1 MMRWVIKYA
10 VKSMKQNW
18 LRNMLIALGAAL
30 GVMLAT
36 MLLLGNQSVEQSVKE
51 QVVSRYG
58 DYNLQFG
65 YIKNDMYLNNESL
78 KGIDGLENAE
88 KISKVL
94 IPYPFPNYKE
104 LSGKPSYW
112 GVEQDSPEM
121 HSYKILEGRYPKEGA
136 EVALTK
142 GYTDRENIRVGDS
155 IKLPFPQHG
164 EKTVKVV
171 GILNPPLMAAMG
183 HGAYFPIHWLQ
194 KELNLPNQ
202 FNLVQ
207 VKTPDV
213 NVKRAIALDVNKKI
227 ENIKVDQRT
236 YVDKAFERLNV
247 MKPLIF
253 SLGGIALF
261 VVALLIMGSFFL
273 SVRSRFKQWALL
285 RALGSNPNQIIL
297 VVLLEALCIGAIGSL
312 AGVILGA
319 GTQTIAASFINKWV
333 NIEGAGK
340 ASFSISGEILLITFL
355 LGIVMSVIGAIIPAF
370 MVRKIPPVQA
380 LRPGLPSNEKKE
392 KRWIAF
398 SLSILIIGTVI
409 GLTGN
414 ILEQYIGFN
423 PSAIGALL
431 FAVGLL
437 FSIPLFIRVIAP
449 VIVKPFQMILRIET
463 TISSRNVI
471 RYRNK
476 AAVSVAILAFGFML
490 ALVGTMYVNSMY
502 EGMKKGLQKHLPADL
517 VIRIPVESQGI
528 ETLPF
533 SWMEKVRKIDGVE
546 ASFGN
551 ATDFTAKLVNY
562 DFKKANQEWYE
573 FAKKNNF
580 NYDSI
585 EVVGN
590 DIVSYEKV
598 TKAKVIAGE
607 KLNKPLQEGE
617 GVVTKETAKNLG
629 LQLQDTIEVQGKGKE
644 KQTIK
649 VVSIIEQG
657 LRLRSSDVF
666 VNEQWARDKFH
677 VQGYE
682 AIQVMTN
689 SNQSFEAIKK
699 QVKEITKN
707 KENVEV
713 INSYD
718 LLKEQ
723 EQLLSQMMM
732 LIRLLVV
739 IIFIISG
746 IGLMNA
752 IVASLHERRAEIS
765 MIRAVGAIPK
775 QMSRIVLLEGTLLG
789 AIAGCIGIFGGILF
803 SYIVLSSL
811 ELTVIIIP
819 YNQVFI
825 LALASVVLGAGAALI
840 ASLQLRKFKLSD
852 TLKEL
857 SA

>member
-1 MMRWVIKYA
+1 MRWVIKYA

-36 MLLLGNQSVEQSVKE
+36 MLLLGNQSVEKSVKE

-78 KGIDGLENAE
+78 KGIDGLENVE

-94 IPYPFPNYKE
+94 IPYPFPHYKE

-142 GYTDRENIRVGDS
+142 GYTDRENIRVGDT

-164 EKTVKVV
+164 EKNVKVV

-183 HGAYFPIHWLQ
+183 HSAYFPIHWLQ

-207 VKTPDV
+207 VKTADV

-340 ASFSISGEILLITFL
+340 ASFSISGEILFITFL
-355 LGIVMSVIGAIIPAF
+355 LGIVMSIIGAIIPAF

-392 KRWIAF
+392 KRWSAF

-409 GLTGN
+409 GLAGSV
-414 ILEQYIGFN
+414 LEQYIGFN

-437 FSIPLFIRVIAP
+437 LAIPLFIRMIAP
-449 VIVKPFQMILRIET
+449 VIAKPFQMILRIET

-546 ASFGN
+546 SSVGN

-573 FAKKNNF
+573 FAKKNNL
-580 NYDSI
+580 NYDSM

-590 DIVSYEKV
+590 DIVAYQKV
-598 TKAKVIAGE
+598 TKAKVIAGQT
-607 KLNKPLQEGE
+607 LNKPLQDGE
-617 GVVTKETAKNLG
+617 GVITKEVAKNLG
-629 LQLQDTIEVQGKGKE
+629 LQLHDTVDVQGKGKE

-657 LRLRSSDVF
+657 LRLRSLDIF

-682 AIQVMTN
+682 AIQIMTN

-699 QVKEITKN
+699 QVKQVTNN

-739 IIFIISG
+739 IVFIISG
-746 IGLMNA
+746 VGLMNA

-775 QMSRIVLLEGTLLG
+775 QMRRIVLLEGTLLG

-819 YNQVFI
+819 YNQVAI
-825 LALASVVLGAGAALI
+825 LALASVMLGAGAAMI
-840 ASLQLRKFKLSD
+840 ASLQLRRFKLSD

>member
-1 MMRWVIKYA
+1 MQ
-10 VKSMKQNW
+10 QNW

-58 DYNLQFG
+58 DYHLQFG
-65 YIKNDMYLNNESL
+65 YIKNDIYLNNESL
-78 KGIDGLENAE
+78 KGIDSLENAE
-88 KISKVL
+88 KISKAL
-94 IPYPFPNYKE
+94 IPYPFPHYKE

-142 GYTDRENIRVGDS
+142 GYTDRENIRVGDT

-164 EKTVKVV
+164 EKAVKVV
-171 GILNPPLMAAMG
+171 GILNPPLMASMG
-183 HGAYFPIHWLQ
+183 HSAYFPIHWLQ

-207 VKTPDV
+207 VKVQDV
-213 NVKRAIALDVNKKI
+213 NVKKAIAFDVHKKI

-312 AGVILGA
+312 AGVMLGA

-340 ASFSISGEILLITFL
+340 ESFSISGEILLITFL

-392 KRWIAF
+392 KRWSAF
-398 SLSILIIGTVI
+398 SCSILIIGTVI
-409 GLTGN
+409 GLAGN
-414 ILEQYIGFN
+414 VLEEYIGFN

-437 FSIPLFIRVIAP
+437 FAIPLFIRMIAP
-449 VIVKPFQMILRIET
+449 VIAKPLQMVFRIET

-502 EGMKKGLQKHLPADL
+502 EGTKKGLQKHLPADL
-517 VIRIPVESQGI
+517 VIRVPMESQGI

-533 SWMEKVRKIDGVE
+533 SWMEKVRKVDGVE
-546 ASFGN
+546 ASVGN

-573 FAKKNNF
+573 YVKKNNL
-580 NYDSI
+580 NYDSM
-585 EVVGN
+585 EVIGN
-590 DIVSYEKV
+590 DIVAYQKV
-598 TKAKVIAGE
+598 TKAKVISGQN
-607 KLNKPLQEGE
+607 LNKPLQDGE
-617 GVVTKETAKNLG
+617 GVVTKETAKKLG
-629 LQLQDTIEVQGKGKE
+629 LQLHDTFEVQGKGKE

-657 LRLRSSDVF
+657 LRLRGSDVF

-682 AIQVMTN
+682 AIQIMTN

-699 QVKEITKN
+699 QVKQITNN

-713 INSYD
+713 INSHD

-739 IIFIISG
+739 IVFIISG

-752 IVASLHERRAEIS
+752 IVSSLHERRAEIS

-775 QMSRIVLLEGTLLG
+775 QMRRIVLLEGTLLG

-825 LALASVVLGAGAALI
+825 LALASLVLGGGAAMI

>member
-88 KISKVL
+88 KISKIL

-142 GYTDRENIRVGDS
+142 GYTDRENIRVGDT

-183 HGAYFPIHWLQ
+183 HGAYFPIQWLQ

-207 VKTPDV
+207 VKTADV

-355 LGIVMSVIGAIIPAF
+355 LGIVMSLIGAVIPAF

-392 KRWIAF
+392 KRWSAF

-437 FSIPLFIRVIAP
+437 FAIPLFIRMIAP
-449 VIVKPFQMILRIET
+449 VIAKPFQMILQIET

-533 SWMEKVRKIDGVE
+533 SWMEKVRKVDGVE
-546 ASFGN
+546 ASVGN

-562 DFKKANQEWYE
+562 DFKEANQEWYE
-573 FAKKNNF
+573 FMKKNNL
-580 NYDSI
+580 NYDSM

-590 DIVSYEKV
+590 DIVAYEKV
-598 TKAKVIAGE
+598 TKAKVIAGQT
-607 KLNKPLQEGE
+607 LNKPLQDGE
-617 GVVTKETAKNLG
+617 GVITKEVAKNLG
-629 LQLQDTIEVQGKGKE
+629 LQLNDTFEVQGKGKE
-644 KQTIK
+644 KQAIK

-657 LRLRSSDVF
+657 LRLRGLDVF

-699 QVKEITKN
+699 RVKEITNN
-707 KENVEV
+707 KENIEV

-723 EQLLSQMMM
+723 GQLLSQMMM

-739 IIFIISG
+739 IVFIISG

-775 QMSRIVLLEGTLLG
+775 QMRRIVLLEGTLLG
-789 AIAGCIGIFGGILF
+789 AIAGCIGIFGGGLF

-819 YNQVFI
+819 YNQVAV
-825 LALASVVLGAGAALI
+825 LALASVILGAGAALI

>member
-1 MMRWVIKYA
+1 MRWVIKYA
-10 VKSMKQNW
+10 IKSMKQNW

-36 MLLLGNQSVEQSVKE
+36 MLLLGNQSVEKSVKE

-142 GYTDRENIRVGDS
+142 GYTDRENIRVGDT
-155 IKLPFPQHG
+155 IKLPFPQYG
-164 EKTVKVV
+164 EKNVKVV

-183 HGAYFPIHWLQ
+183 HSAYFPIHWLQ
-194 KELNLPNQ
+194 TELNLPNQ

-207 VKTPDV
+207 VKNADV

-227 ENIKVDQRT
+227 ENIKVDERT

-355 LGIVMSVIGAIIPAF
+355 LGIIMSIIGAIIPAF

-392 KRWIAF
+392 KRWSAF
-398 SLSILIIGTVI
+398 SLSVLIIGTVI
-409 GLTGN
+409 GLTGSV
-414 ILEQYIGFN
+414 LEQYIGFN

-437 FSIPLFIRVIAP
+437 LAIPLFIRMIAP
-449 VIVKPFQMILRIET
+449 VIAKPFQMILRIET

-546 ASFGN
+546 SSVGN

-573 FAKKNNF
+573 FMKKNNL
-580 NYDSI
+580 NYDSM

-590 DIVSYEKV
+590 DIVAYQKV
-598 TKAKVIAGE
+598 TKAKVIAGQT
-607 KLNKPLQEGE
+607 LNKPLQDGE
-617 GVVTKETAKNLG
+617 GVITKEVAKNLG
-629 LQLQDTIEVQGKGKE
+629 LQLHDTIEVQGKGKE

-657 LRLRSSDVF
+657 LRLRGLDIF
-666 VNEQWARDKFH
+666 VNEQWAHDKFH

-682 AIQVMTN
+682 AIQIMTN

-699 QVKEITKN
+699 QVKKITNN

-739 IIFIISG
+739 IVFIISG

-775 QMSRIVLLEGTLLG
+775 QMRRIVLLEGTLLG
-789 AIAGCIGIFGGILF
+789 VIAGCIGIFGGILF

-825 LALASVVLGAGAALI
+825 LALASAILGSGAAMI

>member
-1 MMRWVIKYA
+1 MRWVIKYA
-10 VKSMKQNW
+10 IKSMKQNW

-36 MLLLGNQSVEQSVKE
+36 MLLLGNQSVEKSVKE

-121 HSYKILEGRYPKEGA
+121 HSYKVLEGRYPKEGA

-142 GYTDRENIRVGDS
+142 GYTDRENIRVGDT

-164 EKTVKVV
+164 EKNVKVV

-183 HGAYFPIHWLQ
+183 HSAYFPIHWLQ

-236 YVDKAFERLNV
+236 YVDKAFERINV

-355 LGIVMSVIGAIIPAF
+355 LGIVMSIIGAIIPAF

-392 KRWIAF
+392 KRWSAF

-409 GLTGN
+409 GLAGN
-414 ILEQYIGFN
+414 VLEQYIGFN

-437 FSIPLFIRVIAP
+437 FAIPFFIRMIAP
-449 VIVKPFQMILRIET
+449 VIAKPFQMILRIET

-546 ASFGN
+546 SSVGN

-562 DFKKANQEWYE
+562 DFKQANQEWYE
-573 FAKKNNF
+573 FAKKNNL
-580 NYDSI
+580 NYDSM

-590 DIVSYEKV
+590 DIVAYQKV
-598 TKAKVIAGE
+598 TKAKVIAGQT
-607 KLNKPLQEGE
+607 LSKPLQDGE
-617 GVVTKETAKNLG
+617 GVITKEVAENLG
-629 LQLQDTIEVQGKGKE
+629 LQLHDTIEVQGKGKE

-657 LRLRSSDVF
+657 LRLRSLDIF

-682 AIQVMTN
+682 AIQIMTN
-689 SNQSFEAIKK
+689 SNQSFESIKK
-699 QVKEITKN
+699 QVKEITNN

-739 IIFIISG
+739 IVFIISG

-775 QMSRIVLLEGTLLG
+775 QMRRIVLLEGTLLG

-825 LALASVVLGAGAALI
+825 LALASVILGAGAALI

>member
-1 MMRWVIKYA
+1 MRWVIKYA

-36 MLLLGNQSVEQSVKE
+36 MLLLGNQSVEKSVKE

-78 KGIDGLENAE
+78 KGIVGLENAE

-142 GYTDRENIRVGDS
+142 GYTERENIRIGDT
-155 IKLPFPQHG
+155 IQLPFPQHG
-164 EKTVKVV
+164 EKNVKVV

-183 HGAYFPIHWLQ
+183 HSAYFPIDWLQ

-207 VKTPDV
+207 VKTADV
-213 NVKRAIALDVNKKI
+213 NVKRTIALEVNKKI

-333 NIEGAGK
+333 NIEEAGK
-340 ASFSISGEILLITFL
+340 ASFSISSEILLITFL
-355 LGIVMSVIGAIIPAF
+355 LGIVMSILGAIIPAF

-380 LRPGLPSNEKKE
+380 LRPGLPSNERKE
-392 KRWIAF
+392 KRWSAF

-409 GLTGN
+409 GLAGSV
-414 ILEQYIGFN
+414 LEEYIGFN

-437 FSIPLFIRVIAP
+437 FAIPLFIRVIAP
-449 VIVKPFQMILRIET
+449 VIAKPIQMILRIET

-517 VIRIPVESQGI
+517 VVRIPVESQGI

-533 SWMEKVRKIDGVE
+533 SWMEKVKKIDGVE
-546 ASFGN
+546 ASVGN

-573 FAKKNNF
+573 FRKKNNL
-580 NYDSI
+580 NSDSM

-590 DIVSYEKV
+590 DIVAYQKV
-598 TKAKVIAGE
+598 TKAKVISGQS
-607 KLNKPLQEGE
+607 LSKPLQDGE
-617 GVVTKETAKNLG
+617 GVITKEVAKNLG
-629 LQLQDTIEVQGKGKE
+629 LQLQDTFEVQGKGKE

-657 LRLRSSDVF
+657 LRLRGLDVF

-682 AIQVMTN
+682 AIQIMTN

-707 KENVEV
+707 KENIEV
-713 INSYD
+713 INSHD

-739 IIFIISG
+739 IVFIISG

-775 QMSRIVLLEGTLLG
+775 QMRRIVLLEGTLLG

-811 ELTVIIIP
+811 ELTVIIIL
-819 YNQVFI
+819 YNQVVI
-825 LALASVVLGAGAALI
+825 LALASVMLGAGAALI

>member
-1 MMRWVIKYA
+1 MRWVIKYA

-155 IKLPFPQHG
+155 VKFPFPQHG

-183 HGAYFPIHWLQ
+183 HSAYFPIHWLQ

-207 VKTPDV
+207 VKTADV

-297 VVLLEALCIGAIGSL
+297 VVLLEAVCIGAIGSL

-333 NIEGAGK
+333 NIEGIGK

-355 LGIVMSVIGAIIPAF
+355 LGIAMSIIGAIIPAF

-392 KRWIAF
+392 KRWSAF

-437 FSIPLFIRVIAP
+437 FAIPLFIRVIAP
-449 VIVKPFQMILRIET
+449 VIAKPFQMILRIET

-546 ASFGN
+546 ASVGN

-598 TKAKVIAGE
+598 TKAKVIAGQ

-682 AIQVMTN
+682 AIQIMTN

-775 QMSRIVLLEGTLLG
+775 QMRRIVLLEGTLLG
-789 AIAGCIGIFGGILF
+789 SIAGCIGIFGGILF

-819 YNQVFI
+819 YNQVAI
-825 LALASVVLGAGAALI
+825 LALASVMLGAGAALI

>member
-1 MMRWVIKYA
+1 MRWVIKYA

-36 MLLLGNQSVEQSVKE
+36 MLLLGNQSVEKSVKE

-142 GYTDRENIRVGDS
+142 GYTDRENIRVGDT

-164 EKTVKVV
+164 EKNVKVV

-183 HGAYFPIHWLQ
+183 HSAYFPIRWLQ

-207 VKTPDV
+207 VKVHDV

-261 VVALLIMGSFFL
+261 VVSLLIMGSFFL

-312 AGVILGA
+312 AGVLLGA

-340 ASFSISGEILLITFL
+340 ASFSISGEILFITFL
-355 LGIVMSVIGAIIPAF
+355 LGIVMSIIGAIIPAF

-392 KRWIAF
+392 KRWSAF
-398 SLSILIIGTVI
+398 SLSILIVGTVI
-409 GLTGN
+409 GLAGN
-414 ILEQYIGFN
+414 VLEQYIGFN

-437 FSIPLFIRVIAP
+437 FAIPLFIRMIAP
-449 VIVKPFQMILRIET
+449 VIAKPFQMILRIET

-517 VIRIPVESQGI
+517 VIRVPVESQGI

-546 ASFGN
+546 SSVGN

-562 DFKKANQEWYE
+562 DSKKANQEWYE
-573 FAKKNNF
+573 FVKKNNF
-580 NYDSI
+580 NYDSM

-590 DIVSYEKV
+590 DIVAYQKV
-598 TKAKVIAGE
+598 TKAKVISGQS
-607 KLNKPLQEGE
+607 LNKPLQDGE
-617 GVVTKETAKNLG
+617 GVVTKETANNLG
-629 LQLQDTIEVQGKGKE
+629 IQLHDTIEVQGKGKD

-657 LRLRSSDVF
+657 LRLRGSDII

-699 QVKEITKN
+699 QVKQITNN

-713 INSYD
+713 INSHD

-775 QMSRIVLLEGTLLG
+775 QMRRIVLLEGTLLG

-825 LALASVVLGAGAALI
+825 LALASVILGAGAAMI

>member
-1 MMRWVIKYA
+1 MRWVIKYA

-36 MLLLGNQSVEQSVKE
+36 MLLLGNQSVEKSVKE

-142 GYTDRENIRVGDS
+142 GYTERENIRIGDT
-155 IKLPFPQHG
+155 IQLPFPQHG
-164 EKTVKVV
+164 EKNVKVV

-183 HGAYFPIHWLQ
+183 HSAYFPIDWLQ

-207 VKTPDV
+207 VKTADV
-213 NVKRAIALDVNKKI
+213 NVKRTIALEVNKKI

-333 NIEGAGK
+333 NIEEAGK
-340 ASFSISGEILLITFL
+340 ASFSISSEILLITFL
-355 LGIVMSVIGAIIPAF
+355 LGIVMSILGAIIPAF

-380 LRPGLPSNEKKE
+380 LRPGLPSNERKE
-392 KRWIAF
+392 KRWSAF

-409 GLTGN
+409 GLAGSV
-414 ILEQYIGFN
+414 LEEYIGFN

-437 FSIPLFIRVIAP
+437 FAIPLFIRVIAP
-449 VIVKPFQMILRIET
+449 VIAKPIQMILRIET

-502 EGMKKGLQKHLPADL
+502 EGMKKGFQKHLPADL
-517 VIRIPVESQGI
+517 VVRIPVESQGI

-533 SWMEKVRKIDGVE
+533 SWMEKVKKIDGVE
-546 ASFGN
+546 ASVGN

-573 FAKKNNF
+573 FRKKNNL
-580 NYDSI
+580 NSDSM

-590 DIVSYEKV
+590 DIVAYQKV
-598 TKAKVIAGE
+598 TKAKVISGQS
-607 KLNKPLQEGE
+607 LSKPLQDGE
-617 GVVTKETAKNLG
+617 GVITKEVAKNLG
-629 LQLQDTIEVQGKGKE
+629 LQLQDTFEVQGKGKE

-657 LRLRSSDVF
+657 LRLRGLDVF

-682 AIQVMTN
+682 AIQIMTN

-707 KENVEV
+707 KENIEV
-713 INSYD
+713 INSHD

-739 IIFIISG
+739 IVFIISG

-775 QMSRIVLLEGTLLG
+775 QMRRIVLLEGTLLG

-819 YNQVFI
+819 YNQVVI
-825 LALASVVLGAGAALI
+825 LALASVMLGAGAALI

>member
-1 MMRWVIKYA
+1 MRWVIKYA

-94 IPYPFPNYKE
+94 IPYPFPHYKE

-112 GVEQDSPEM
+112 GVEQDSPEI
-121 HSYKILEGRYPKEGA
+121 HSYKIFEGRYPKEGA

-142 GYTDRENIRVGDS
+142 GYTDRENIRVGDT

-171 GILNPPLMAAMG
+171 CILNPPLMAAMG

-194 KELNLPNQ
+194 KELNLLNQ

-207 VKTPDV
+207 VKTADV

-340 ASFSISGEILLITFL
+340 ESFSISGEILLITFL
-355 LGIVMSVIGAIIPAF
+355 LGIVMSIIGAIIPAF

-392 KRWIAF
+392 KRWSAF
-398 SLSILIIGTVI
+398 SGSILIIGTVI

-414 ILEQYIGFN
+414 VLERYIGFN

-437 FSIPLFIRVIAP
+437 FAIPLFIRMIAP
-449 VIVKPFQMILRIET
+449 VIAKPLQMILRIET

-517 VIRIPVESQGI
+517 VVRIPVESQGI

-546 ASFGN
+546 ASVGN

-573 FAKKNNF
+573 HARKNDF
-580 NYDSI
+580 EPDLM

-590 DIVSYEKV
+590 DIVAYQKV
-598 TKAKVIAGE
+598 TRAKVIEG
-607 KLNKPLQEGE
+607 KDLNKPLQDGE
-617 GVVTKETAKNLG
+617 GVITKETAKKLG
-629 LQLQDTIEVQGKGKE
+629 LQLHDTFEVQGKGKE

-657 LRLRSSDVF
+657 LRLRGSDVF

-682 AIQVMTN
+682 AIQIMTN

-739 IIFIISG
+739 IVFIISG

-752 IVASLHERRAEIS
+752 IVSSLHERRAEIS

-775 QMSRIVLLEGTLLG
+775 QMRRIVLLEGTLLG

-811 ELTVIIIP
+811 ELTVIIIT
-819 YNQVFI
+819 YNQVCI
-825 LALASVVLGAGAALI
+825 LAFASVVLGAGAAMI

>member
-1 MMRWVIKYA
+1 MRWVIKYA

-88 KISKVL
+88 KISKIL

-142 GYTDRENIRVGDS
+142 GYTDRENIRVGDT

-183 HGAYFPIHWLQ
+183 HGAYFPIQWLQ

-207 VKTPDV
+207 VKTADV

-273 SVRSRFKQWALL
+273 SVRSRFKQCALL

-355 LGIVMSVIGAIIPAF
+355 LGIVMSLIGAVIPAF

-392 KRWIAF
+392 KRWSAF

-437 FSIPLFIRVIAP
+437 FAIPLFIRMIAP
-449 VIVKPFQMILRIET
+449 VIAKPFQMILQIET

-533 SWMEKVRKIDGVE
+533 SWMEKVRKVDGVE
-546 ASFGN
+546 ASVGN

-562 DFKKANQEWYE
+562 DFKEANQEWYE
-573 FAKKNNF
+573 FMKKNNL
-580 NYDSI
+580 NYDSM

-590 DIVSYEKV
+590 DIVAYEKV
-598 TKAKVIAGE
+598 TKAKVIAGQT
-607 KLNKPLQEGE
+607 LNKPLQDGE
-617 GVVTKETAKNLG
+617 GVITKEVAKNLG
-629 LQLQDTIEVQGKGKE
+629 LQLNDTFEVQGKGKE
-644 KQTIK
+644 KQAIK

-657 LRLRSSDVF
+657 LRLRGLDVF

-699 QVKEITKN
+699 RVKEITNN
-707 KENVEV
+707 KENIEV

-723 EQLLSQMMM
+723 GQLLSQMMM

-739 IIFIISG
+739 IVFIISG

-775 QMSRIVLLEGTLLG
+775 QMRRIVLLEGTLLG
-789 AIAGCIGIFGGILF
+789 AIAGCIGIFGGVLF

-819 YNQVFI
+819 YNQVAV
-825 LALASVVLGAGAALI
+825 LALASVILGAGAALI

>member
-1 MMRWVIKYA
+1 MRWVIKYA
-10 VKSMKQNW
+10 IKSMKQNW

-36 MLLLGNQSVEQSVKE
+36 MLLLGNQSVEKSVKE

-142 GYTDRENIRVGDS
+142 GYTDRENIRVGDT
-155 IKLPFPQHG
+155 IKLPFPQYG
-164 EKTVKVV
+164 EKNVKVV

-183 HGAYFPIHWLQ
+183 HSAYFPIHWLQ
-194 KELNLPNQ
+194 TELNLPNQ

-207 VKTPDV
+207 VKTADV

-355 LGIVMSVIGAIIPAF
+355 LGIVMSIIGAIIPAF

-392 KRWIAF
+392 KRWSAF
-398 SLSILIIGTVI
+398 SLSVLIIGTVI
-409 GLTGN
+409 GLTGSV
-414 ILEQYIGFN
+414 LEQYIGFN

-437 FSIPLFIRVIAP
+437 LGIPLFIRMIAP
-449 VIVKPFQMILRIET
+449 VIAKPFQMILRIET

-546 ASFGN
+546 SSVGN

-573 FAKKNNF
+573 FAKKNNL
-580 NYDSI
+580 NYDSM

-590 DIVSYEKV
+590 DIVAYQKV
-598 TKAKVIAGE
+598 TKAKVISGQN
-607 KLNKPLQEGE
+607 LNKPLQDSE
-617 GVVTKETAKNLG
+617 GVITKEVAKNLG
-629 LQLQDTIEVQGKGKE
+629 LQLHDTIEVQGKGKE

-657 LRLRSSDVF
+657 LRLRGLDIF

-682 AIQVMTN
+682 AIQIMTN

-699 QVKEITKN
+699 QVKEITNN

-739 IIFIISG
+739 IVFIISG

-775 QMSRIVLLEGTLLG
+775 QMRRIVLLEGTLLG
-789 AIAGCIGIFGGILF
+789 SIAGCIGIFGGILF

-819 YNQVFI
+819 YNQILI
-825 LALASVVLGAGAALI
+825 LALASVILGAGAALI

>member
-1 MMRWVIKYA
+1 MRWVIKYA

-142 GYTDRENIRVGDS
+142 GYTDRENIRVGDT

-164 EKTVKVV
+164 EKSVKVV

-183 HGAYFPIHWLQ
+183 HGAYFPIQWIQ

-207 VKTPDV
+207 VKTADV

-333 NIEGAGK
+333 NIEEAGK

-355 LGIVMSVIGAIIPAF
+355 LGIVMSIIGAIIPAF

-392 KRWIAF
+392 KRWSAF

-437 FSIPLFIRVIAP
+437 FAIPLFIRMIAP
-449 VIVKPFQMILRIET
+449 VIAKPLQMILRIET

-517 VIRIPVESQGI
+517 VVRIPVESQGI

-533 SWMEKVRKIDGVE
+533 SWMEKVRKVDGVE
-546 ASFGN
+546 SSVGN

-562 DFKKANQEWYE
+562 DFKEANQEWYE
-573 FAKKNNF
+573 FMKKNNL
-580 NYDSI
+580 NYDSM

-590 DIVSYEKV
+590 DIVAYQKV
-598 TKAKVIAGE
+598 TKAKVISG
-607 KLNKPLQEGE
+607 KILNKPLQDGE
-617 GVVTKETAKNLG
+617 GVITKEVAKNLG
-629 LQLQDTIEVQGKGKE
+629 LQLNDTFEVQGKGKE
-644 KQTIK
+644 KQAIK

-657 LRLRSSDVF
+657 LRLRGSDVF

-699 QVKEITKN
+699 QVKEITNN

-739 IIFIISG
+739 IVFIISG

-775 QMSRIVLLEGTLLG
+775 QMRRIVLLEGTLLG

-819 YNQVFI
+819 YNQVVI

>member
-1 MMRWVIKYA
+1 MRWVIKYA
-10 VKSMKQNW
+10 IKSMKQNW

-36 MLLLGNQSVEQSVKE
+36 MLLLGNQSVEKSVKE

-78 KGIDGLENAE
+78 KGIDGLENVE

-142 GYTDRENIRVGDS
+142 GYTDRENIRLGDT

-164 EKTVKVV
+164 EKNVKVV

-183 HGAYFPIHWLQ
+183 HSAYFPIHWLQ
-194 KELNLPNQ
+194 KELNLSNK

-340 ASFSISGEILLITFL
+340 ASFSISGEILIITFL
-355 LGIVMSVIGAIIPAF
+355 LGIVMSIIGAIIPAF

-392 KRWIAF
+392 KRWSAF
-398 SLSILIIGTVI
+398 SLSVLIIGTVI
-409 GLTGN
+409 GLAGN
-414 ILEQYIGFN
+414 VLEQYIGFN

-437 FSIPLFIRVIAP
+437 FAIPFFIRMIAP
-449 VIVKPFQMILRIET
+449 VIAKPFQMILRIET

-546 ASFGN
+546 SSVGN

-573 FAKKNNF
+573 FVKKNNL
-580 NYDSI
+580 NYDSM

-590 DIVSYEKV
+590 DIVAYQKV
-598 TKAKVIAGE
+598 TKAKVISGQT
-607 KLNKPLQEGE
+607 LSKPLQDGE
-617 GVVTKETAKNLG
+617 GVITKEVAKNLG
-629 LQLQDTIEVQGKGKE
+629 LQLHDTIEVQGKGKE

-657 LRLRSSDVF
+657 LRLRGLDIF

-682 AIQVMTN
+682 AIQIMTN

-699 QVKEITKN
+699 QVKEITNN

-739 IIFIISG
+739 IVFIISG

-775 QMSRIVLLEGTLLG
+775 QMRRIVLLEGTLLG

-825 LALASVVLGAGAALI
+825 LALASLMLGAGAALI
-840 ASLQLRKFKLSD
+840 ASLLLRKFKLSD

>member
-36 MLLLGNQSVEQSVKE
+36 MLLLGNQSVEKSVKE

-121 HSYKILEGRYPKEGA
+121 HSYKIVEGRYPKEGA

-142 GYTDRENIRVGDS
+142 GYTDRENIRVGDT

-164 EKTVKVV
+164 EKNVKVV

-183 HGAYFPIHWLQ
+183 HSAYFPIYWLQ
-194 KELNLPNQ
+194 KELNLSNQ

-207 VKTPDV
+207 VKTADV

-355 LGIVMSVIGAIIPAF
+355 LGIVMSIIGAIIPAF

-392 KRWIAF
+392 KRWSAF
-398 SLSILIIGTVI
+398 SLSILLIGTVI
-409 GLTGN
+409 GLTGS

-437 FSIPLFIRVIAP
+437 LAIPLFIRVIAP
-449 VIVKPFQMILRIET
+449 VIAKPFQMILRIET

-517 VIRIPVESQGI
+517 VVRIPVESQGI

-546 ASFGN
+546 SSVGN

-573 FAKKNNF
+573 FMKKNNL
-580 NYDSI
+580 NYDSM

-590 DIVSYEKV
+590 DIVAYQKV
-598 TKAKVIAGE
+598 TKAKVIAGQP
-607 KLNKPLQEGE
+607 LNKPLQDGE
-617 GVVTKETAKNLG
+617 GVITKEVAKNLG
-629 LQLQDTIEVQGKGKE
+629 LQLHDTVDVQGKGKE
-644 KQTIK
+644 KQRIK

-657 LRLRSSDVF
+657 LRLRSLDIF

-682 AIQVMTN
+682 AIQIMTN
-689 SNQSFEAIKK
+689 PNQSFEGIKK

-739 IIFIISG
+739 IVFIISG

-775 QMSRIVLLEGTLLG
+775 QMRRIVLLEGTL
-789 AIAGCIGIFGGILF
+789 
-803 SYIVLSSL
+803 
-811 ELTVIIIP
+811 
-819 YNQVFI
+819 
-825 LALASVVLGAGAALI
+825 LGAGAALI

>member
-1 MMRWVIKYA
+1 MRWVIKYA

-88 KISKVL
+88 KISKAL
-94 IPYPFPNYKE
+94 IPYPFPKYKE

-121 HSYKILEGRYPKEGA
+121 NSYKILKGRYPKEGA

-142 GYTDRENIRVGDS
+142 GYTDRENIRVGDT

-164 EKTVKVV
+164 EKNVKVV

-183 HGAYFPIHWLQ
+183 HSAYFPIHWLQ

-207 VKTPDV
+207 VKTADV

-333 NIEGAGK
+333 NIESAGK

-392 KRWIAF
+392 KRWSAF

-409 GLTGN
+409 GLTGSV
-414 ILEQYIGFN
+414 LEQYIGFN

-437 FSIPLFIRVIAP
+437 LAIPLFIRMITPVIA
-449 VIVKPFQMILRIET
+449 KPFQMILRIET

-471 RYRNK
+471 RYRSK

-546 ASFGN
+546 SSVGN

-573 FAKKNNF
+573 FMKKNNL
-580 NYDSI
+580 NYDSM

-590 DIVSYEKV
+590 DIVAYQKV
-598 TKAKVIAGE
+598 TKAKVIAGQT
-607 KLNKPLQEGE
+607 LNKPLQDGE
-617 GVVTKETAKNLG
+617 GVITKEVAKNLG
-629 LQLQDTIEVQGKGKE
+629 LQLHDTVDVQGKGKE
-644 KQTIK
+644 KQTIN

-657 LRLRSSDVF
+657 LRLRSLDIF

-682 AIQVMTN
+682 AIQIMTN
-689 SNQSFEAIKK
+689 SNQSFEGIKK
-699 QVKEITKN
+699 QVKQVTNN

-739 IIFIISG
+739 IVFIISG

-775 QMSRIVLLEGTLLG
+775 QMRRIVLLEGTLLG

-819 YNQVFI
+819 YNQVAI
-825 LALASVVLGAGAALI
+825 LALASVMLGAGAALI

>member
-36 MLLLGNQSVEQSVKE
+36 MLLLGNQSVEKSVKE

-121 HSYKILEGRYPKEGA
+121 HSYKIVEGRYPKEGA

-142 GYTDRENIRVGDS
+142 GYTDRENIRVGDT

-164 EKTVKVV
+164 EKNVKVV

-183 HGAYFPIHWLQ
+183 HSAYFPIHWLQ
-194 KELNLPNQ
+194 KELNLSNQ

-207 VKTPDV
+207 VKTADV

-340 ASFSISGEILLITFL
+340 ASFSISGEVLLITFL

-392 KRWIAF
+392 KRWSAF

-409 GLTGN
+409 GLTGS

-423 PSAIGALL
+423 LSAIGALL

-437 FSIPLFIRVIAP
+437 LAIPLFIRVIAP
-449 VIVKPFQMILRIET
+449 VIAKPFQMILRIET

-517 VIRIPVESQGI
+517 VVRIPVESQGI

-546 ASFGN
+546 SSVGN

-573 FAKKNNF
+573 FMKKNNL
-580 NYDSI
+580 NYDSM

-590 DIVSYEKV
+590 DIVAYQKV
-598 TKAKVIAGE
+598 TKAKVIAGQP
-607 KLNKPLQEGE
+607 LNKPLQDGE
-617 GVVTKETAKNLG
+617 GVITKEVAKNLG
-629 LQLQDTIEVQGKGKE
+629 LQLHDTVDVQGKGKE
-644 KQTIK
+644 KQRIK

-657 LRLRSSDVF
+657 LRLRSLDIF

-682 AIQVMTN
+682 AIQIMIN
-689 SNQSFEAIKK
+689 SNQSFEGIKK

-739 IIFIISG
+739 IVFIISG

-775 QMSRIVLLEGTLLG
+775 QMRRIVLLEGTLLG
-789 AIAGCIGIFGGILF
+789 AIAGCIGIFGGIMF

-819 YNQVFI
+819 YNQVVI
-825 LALASVVLGAGAALI
+825 LALASVMLGAGAALI

>member
-78 KGIDGLENAE
+78 KGIVGLENAE

-94 IPYPFPNYKE
+94 IPYPLPNYKE

-121 HSYKILEGRYPKEGA
+121 RSYKIAEGRYPKEGA

-142 GYTDRENIRVGDS
+142 GYTDRESIRVGDM
-155 IKLPFPQHG
+155 IKLPFPPHG

-183 HGAYFPIHWLQ
+183 HGSYFPISWLQ
-194 KELNLPNQ
+194 KELNLQNQ

-207 VKTPDV
+207 VK
-213 NVKRAIALDVNKKI
+213 AQDVNKKI

-312 AGVILGA
+312 AGIILGA

-340 ASFSISGEILLITFL
+340 ASLSISGEILLITFL
-355 LGIVMSVIGAIIPAF
+355 LGIIMSIIGAIIPAF

-380 LRPGLPSNEKKE
+380 LRPGLPSDEKKE
-392 KRWIAF
+392 KRWSAF

-409 GLTGN
+409 GLAGN
-414 ILEQYIGFN
+414 VLEQYGGFN

-437 FSIPLFIRVIAP
+437 FTIPLLIRIIAP
-449 VIVKPFQMILRIET
+449 VIAKPLQMIFRIET

-502 EGMKKGLQKHLPADL
+502 EGTKKGLQKHLPADL
-517 VIRIPVESQGI
+517 VVRVPMDSQGI
-528 ETLPF
+528 EVLPF
-533 SWMEKVRKIDGVE
+533 SWMGKIKKVDGVD
-546 ASFGN
+546 ASVGN
-551 ATDFTAKLVNY
+551 ATDFTAKLINY

-573 FAKKNNF
+573 HARKNNF

-590 DIVSYEKV
+590 DIVAYQKV
-598 TKAKVIAGE
+598 TKAKVISGQN
-607 KLNKPLQEGE
+607 LNKPLQDGE

-629 LQLQDTIEVQGKGKE
+629 IQLHDTIEVQGKGKE

-657 LRLRSSDVF
+657 LRLRGSDIF
-666 VNEQWARDKFH
+666 VSEQWARDKFH

-682 AIQVMTN
+682 AIQIMTN
-689 SNQSFEAIKK
+689 SNQSFEVIKK
-699 QVKEITKN
+699 QVKQITNN

-739 IIFIISG
+739 IVFIISG

-775 QMSRIVLLEGTLLG
+775 QMRRIVLLEGTLLG

-819 YNQVFI
+819 YNQVVI
-825 LALASVVLGAGAALI
+825 LALASVMLGAGAAMI
-840 ASLQLRKFKLSD
+840 ASLQLRRFKLSD

>member
-1 MMRWVIKYA
+1 MRWVIKYA

-36 MLLLGNQSVEQSVKE
+36 MLLLGNQSVEKSVKE

-121 HSYKILEGRYPKEGA
+121 HSYKIVEGRYPKEGA

-142 GYTDRENIRVGDS
+142 GYTDRENIRVGDT

-164 EKTVKVV
+164 EKNVKVV

-183 HGAYFPIHWLQ
+183 HSAYFPIHWLQ
-194 KELNLPNQ
+194 KELNLSNQ

-207 VKTPDV
+207 VKTADV

-355 LGIVMSVIGAIIPAF
+355 LGIVMSIIGAIIPAF

-392 KRWIAF
+392 KRWSAF
-398 SLSILIIGTVI
+398 SLSILLIGTVI
-409 GLTGN
+409 GLAGN
-414 ILEQYIGFN
+414 VLEQYIGFN

-437 FSIPLFIRVIAP
+437 LAIPLFIRVIAP
-449 VIVKPFQMILRIET
+449 VIAKPFQMILRIET

-517 VIRIPVESQGI
+517 VVRIPVESQGI

-546 ASFGN
+546 SSVGN

-573 FAKKNNF
+573 FMKKNNL
-580 NYDSI
+580 NYDSM

-590 DIVSYEKV
+590 DIVAYQKV
-598 TKAKVIAGE
+598 TKAKVIAGQP
-607 KLNKPLQEGE
+607 LNKPLQDGE
-617 GVVTKETAKNLG
+617 GVITKEVAKNLG
-629 LQLQDTIEVQGKGKE
+629 LQLHDTVDVQGKGKE
-644 KQTIK
+644 KQRIK

-657 LRLRSSDVF
+657 LRLRSLDIF

-682 AIQVMTN
+682 AIQIMTN
-689 SNQSFEAIKK
+689 SNQSFEGIKK

-723 EQLLSQMMM
+723 EELLSQMMM

-739 IIFIISG
+739 IVFIISG

-775 QMSRIVLLEGTLLG
+775 QMRRIVLLEGTLLG

-825 LALASVVLGAGAALI
+825 LALASLMLGAGAALI
-840 ASLQLRKFKLSD
+840 ASLQLKKFKLSD

>member
-1 MMRWVIKYA
+1 MRWVIKYA
-10 VKSMKQNW
+10 IKSMKQNW

-36 MLLLGNQSVEQSVKE
+36 MLLLGNQSVEKSVKE

-78 KGIDGLENAE
+78 KGIDGLENVE

-142 GYTDRENIRVGDS
+142 GYTDRENIRLGDT

-164 EKTVKVV
+164 EKNVKVV

-183 HGAYFPIHWLQ
+183 HSAYFPIHWLQ
-194 KELNLPNQ
+194 KELNLSNK

-312 AGVILGA
+312 AGGILGA

-340 ASFSISGEILLITFL
+340 ASFSISGEILIITFL
-355 LGIVMSVIGAIIPAF
+355 LGIVMSIIGAIIPAF

-392 KRWIAF
+392 KRWSAF
-398 SLSILIIGTVI
+398 SLSVLIIGTVI
-409 GLTGN
+409 GLAGN
-414 ILEQYIGFN
+414 VLEQYIGFN

-437 FSIPLFIRVIAP
+437 FAIPFFIRMIAP
-449 VIVKPFQMILRIET
+449 VIAKPFQMILRIET

-546 ASFGN
+546 SSVGN

-573 FAKKNNF
+573 FVKKNNL
-580 NYDSI
+580 NYDSM

-590 DIVSYEKV
+590 DIVAYQKV
-598 TKAKVIAGE
+598 TKAKVISGQT
-607 KLNKPLQEGE
+607 LSKPLQDGE
-617 GVVTKETAKNLG
+617 GVITKEVAKNLG
-629 LQLQDTIEVQGKGKE
+629 LQLHDTIEVQGKGKE

-657 LRLRSSDVF
+657 LRLRGLDIF

-682 AIQVMTN
+682 AIQIMTN

-699 QVKEITKN
+699 QVKEITNN

-739 IIFIISG
+739 IVFIISG

-775 QMSRIVLLEGTLLG
+775 QMRRIVLLEGTLLG

-825 LALASVVLGAGAALI
+825 LALASLMLGAGAALI

>member
-1 MMRWVIKYA
+1 MRWVIKYA
-10 VKSMKQNW
+10 IKSMKQNW

-36 MLLLGNQSVEQSVKE
+36 MLLLGNQSVEKSVKE

-121 HSYKILEGRYPKEGA
+121 HSYKIVEGRYPKEGA

-142 GYTDRENIRVGDS
+142 GYTDRENIRVGDT

-164 EKTVKVV
+164 EKNVKVV

-183 HGAYFPIHWLQ
+183 HSAYFPIHWLQ
-194 KELNLPNQ
+194 KELNLSNQ

-207 VKTPDV
+207 VKTADV
-213 NVKRAIALDVNKKI
+213 HVKRAIALDVNKKI

-340 ASFSISGEILLITFL
+340 ASFSISGEVLLITFL
-355 LGIVMSVIGAIIPAF
+355 LGIIMSVIGAIIPAF
-370 MVRKIPPVQA
+370 MVRKFPPVQV

-392 KRWIAF
+392 KRWSAF

-409 GLTGN
+409 GLTGS

-437 FSIPLFIRVIAP
+437 LAIPLFIRVIAP
-449 VIVKPFQMILRIET
+449 VIAKPFQMILRVET

-517 VIRIPVESQGI
+517 VVRIPVESQGI

-533 SWMEKVRKIDGVE
+533 SWMEKVRKIGGVE
-546 ASFGN
+546 ASVGN

-573 FAKKNNF
+573 FMKKNNL
-580 NYDSI
+580 NYDSM

-590 DIVSYEKV
+590 DIVAYQKV
-598 TKAKVIAGE
+598 TKAKVIAGQA
-607 KLNKPLQEGE
+607 LNKPLQDGE
-617 GVVTKETAKNLG
+617 GVITKEVAKNLG
-629 LQLQDTIEVQGKGKE
+629 LQLHDTIEVQGKGKE

-657 LRLRSSDVF
+657 LRLRSLDIF

-682 AIQVMTN
+682 AIQIMTN
-689 SNQSFEAIKK
+689 SNQSFEVIKK

-739 IIFIISG
+739 IVFIISG

-775 QMSRIVLLEGTLLG
+775 QMRRIVLLEGTLLG

-819 YNQVFI
+819 YNQVVI
-825 LALASVVLGAGAALI
+825 LALASVILGAGAAWI

>member
-1 MMRWVIKYA
+1 MRWVIKYA

-94 IPYPFPNYKE
+94 IPYPLPNYKE

-112 GVEQDSPEM
+112 GVEQDSPDM
-121 HSYKILEGRYPKEGA
+121 RSYKLAEGRYPKEGA
-136 EVALTK
+136 EVALTR
-142 GYTDRENIRVGDS
+142 GYTDRENIRVGDM
-155 IKLPFPQHG
+155 IKLPFPPNG

-171 GILNPPLMAAMG
+171 GILNPPLMSAMG
-183 HGAYFPIHWLQ
+183 HSAYFPIHWLQ
-194 KELNLPNQ
+194 KELNLQNQ

-207 VKTPDV
+207 VKTTDID
-213 NVKRAIALDVNKKI
+213 VKRAIALEVNKKI

-312 AGVILGA
+312 AGIILGVS
-319 GTQTIAASFINKWV
+319 THTIAASFINKWV
-333 NIEGAGK
+333 NVESTGQE
-340 ASFSISGEILLITFL
+340 SFSISGEILLITFL
-355 LGIVMSVIGAIIPAF
+355 LGVIMSVIGAIIPAF

-380 LRPGLPSNEKKE
+380 LRPGLPSNEQKE
-392 KRWIAF
+392 KRWSAF
-398 SLSILIIGTVI
+398 SCSILIAGTFI
-409 GLTGN
+409 GLAGN
-414 ILEQYIGFN
+414 VLERYIGFN

-437 FSIPLFIRVIAP
+437 FAIPLFIRMIAP
-449 VIVKPFQMILRIET
+449 VIAKPLQMIFRMET

-502 EGMKKGLQKHLPADL
+502 EGTKKGLQKHLPADL
-517 VIRIPVESQGI
+517 VIRVPMESQGI
-528 ETLPF
+528 ENLPF
-533 SWMEKVRKIDGVE
+533 SWMEKVKKVDGVE
-546 ASFGN
+546 ASVGN

-573 FAKKNNF
+573 HVKKNNL
-580 NYDSI
+580 NYDSM

-590 DIVSYEKV
+590 DIVEYQKV
-598 TKAKVIAGE
+598 TKAKVISGQN
-607 KLNKPLQEGE
+607 LNTPLQDGE

-629 LQLQDTIEVQGKGKE
+629 LQLHDTIEVQGKGKD

-657 LRLRSSDVF
+657 LRLRGPDIF

-682 AIQVMTN
+682 AIQIMTN
-689 SNQSFEAIKK
+689 SNQSFEKIKK
-699 QVKEITKN
+699 QLKQITNN
-707 KENVEV
+707 KDNVEV

-723 EQLLSQMMM
+723 EQLLSQMVM
-732 LIRLLVV
+732 LIRLLVA

-775 QMSRIVLLEGTLLG
+775 QMRRIVLLEGTLLG
-789 AIAGCIGIFGGILF
+789 AIAGCIGVLGGILF

-825 LALASVVLGAGAALI
+825 LALASIILGAGAAII
-840 ASLQLRKFKLSD
+840 ASLQLRRFRLSD

>member
-1 MMRWVIKYA
+1 MRWVIKYA

-88 KISKVL
+88 KISKAL
-94 IPYPFPNYKE
+94 IPYPFPHYKE

-142 GYTDRENIRVGDS
+142 GYTDRENIRVGDT

-164 EKTVKVV
+164 EKAVKVV
-171 GILNPPLMAAMG
+171 GILNPPLMASMG
-183 HGAYFPIHWLQ
+183 HSAYFPIHWLQ

-207 VKTPDV
+207 VKVQDV
-213 NVKRAIALDVNKKI
+213 NVKKAIAFDVHKKI

-312 AGVILGA
+312 AGVMLGA

-340 ASFSISGEILLITFL
+340 ESFSISGEILLITFL

-392 KRWIAF
+392 KRWSAF
-398 SLSILIIGTVI
+398 SCSILIIGTVI
-409 GLTGN
+409 GLAGN
-414 ILEQYIGFN
+414 VLEEYIGFN

-437 FSIPLFIRVIAP
+437 FAIPLFIRMIAP
-449 VIVKPFQMILRIET
+449 VIAKPLQMVFRIET

-490 ALVGTMYVNSMY
+490 ALVGTMYINSIY
-502 EGMKKGLQKHLPADL
+502 EGMKDGLQKHLPADL
-517 VIRIPVESQGI
+517 VIRIPIESQST
-528 ETLPF
+528 EVLPF
-533 SWMEKVRKIDGVE
+533 SWMEKVKKIDGVE
-546 ASFGN
+546 ESVGN

-562 DFKKANQEWYE
+562 DFKKADQEWYE
-573 FAKKNNF
+573 YARKNNF
-580 NYDSI
+580 EPDLM

-590 DIVSYEKV
+590 DIVAYQKV
-598 TKAKVIAGE
+598 TKAKVITGRD
-607 KLNKPLQEGE
+607 LNKPLQDGE
-617 GVVTKETAKNLG
+617 GVVTKETAKKLG

-657 LRLRSSDVF
+657 LRLRGSDVF

-682 AIQVMTN
+682 AIQIMTN

-699 QVKEITKN
+699 QVKQITNN

-713 INSYD
+713 INSHD

-739 IIFIISG
+739 IVFIISG

-752 IVASLHERRAEIS
+752 IVSSLHERRAEIS

-775 QMSRIVLLEGTLLG
+775 QMRRIVLLEGTLLG
-789 AIAGCIGIFGGILF
+789 AIAGCIGVLGGIVF

-819 YNQVFI
+819 YNQVLI
-825 LALASVVLGAGAALI
+825 LALASIILGAGAAMI

>member
-1 MMRWVIKYA
+1 MFWIIKYA
-10 VKSMKQNW
+10 AKSIRQNW

-65 YIKNDMYLNNESL
+65 YIKNDMYLKNEKL
-78 KGIDGLENAE
+78 KELNGLESVE

-94 IPYPFPNYKE
+94 IPYPLPNHKE

-112 GVEQDSPEM
+112 GVEQDSPDM
-121 HSYKILEGRYPKEGA
+121 HAYKVIEGRYPKEGA

-142 GYTDRENIRVGDS
+142 GYTDRENIKVRDM
-155 IKLPFPQHG
+155 IRLPFPPHG
-164 EKTVKVV
+164 EKSVKVV

-183 HGAYFPIHWLQ
+183 HSAYFPISWMQ
-194 KELNLPNQ
+194 KELNLQGQ

-207 VKTPDV
+207 VKISDV
-213 NVKRAIALDVNKKI
+213 NVKTMIANDANKKL
-227 ENIKVDQRT
+227 ENIKIDQRT

-273 SVRSRFKQWALL
+273 SVRSRFRQWALL
-285 RALGSNPNQIIL
+285 RALGSNPNQVIL

-312 AGVILGA
+312 AGVVLGA
-319 GTQTIAASFINKWV
+319 STHQLAASVINKWMNV
-333 NIEGAGK
+333 ESTGGE
-340 ASFSISGEILLITFL
+340 SFSISGETLLIPFL
-355 LGIVMSVIGAIIPAF
+355 LGIVMSVVGAIIPAF
-370 MVRKIPPVQA
+370 MVRKIPPVEA
-380 LRPGLPSNEKKE
+380 LRPGIPGHQKKE
-392 KRWIAF
+392 RKWSIF
-398 SLSILIIGTVI
+398 SIVILIVGAVI
-409 GLTGN
+409 GLSGVFA
-414 ILEQYIGFN
+414 EEYIGFN

-437 FSIPLFIRVIAP
+437 FAIPLCIRVITP
-449 VIVKPFQMILRIET
+449 VIAKPFQILFRIET
-463 TISSRNVI
+463 TISGRNVI
-471 RYRNK
+471 RYRKK

-490 ALVGTMYVNSMY
+490 SLVGTMYVNAMY
-502 EGMKKGLQKHLPADL
+502 EGTKQGLQKNLPADL
-517 VIRIPVESQGI
+517 VIRVPMQSQGI
-528 ETLPF
+528 ESLPF
-533 SWMEKVRKIDGVE
+533 HWLEKIQKVEGVKE
-546 ASFGN
+546 IVGA
-551 ATDFTAKLVNY
+551 APDFTSKLVNY

-573 FAKKNNF
+573 FMRKNK
-580 NYDSI
+580 YAYEAM
-585 EVVGN
+585 EVVGTN
-590 DIVSYEKV
+590 MTSFQKV
-598 TKAKVIAGE
+598 TQMKVASGQS
-607 KLNKPLQEGE
+607 LSTPLKDGE
-617 GVVTKETAKNLG
+617 GVITKDTAKNLG
-629 LQLQDTIEVQGKGKE
+629 IKLQDKIEVQGKGKE
-644 KQTIK
+644 KQQIR
-649 VVSIIEQG
+649 VVSIIEKD
-657 LRLRSSDVF
+657 LRLRGSYVF
-666 VNEQWARDKFH
+666 VNEEWARNMFSVK
-677 VQGYE
+677 GYE
-682 AIQVMTN
+682 SIQIMTD
-689 SNQSFEAIKK
+689 SKVPFETIKK
-699 QVKEITKN
+699 QVTQITKG

-713 INSYD
+713 INSTD

-723 EQLLSQMMM
+723 EQLLSQMVM

-775 QMSRIVLLEGTLLG
+775 QMRRIVLLEGALLG
-789 AIAGCIGIFGGILF
+789 AIAGIIGIGGGVIF

-811 ELTVIIIP
+811 ELTVITIP
-819 YNQVFI
+819 YNQVLL
-825 LALASVVLGAGAALI
+825 LAVASVILGTSAAMI
-840 ASLQLRKFKLSD
+840 ASFQLRKFKLSD

>member
-1 MMRWVIKYA
+1 MRWVIKYA

-36 MLLLGNQSVEQSVKE
+36 MLLLGNQSVEKSVKE

-142 GYTDRENIRVGDS
+142 GYTDRENIRVGDT
-155 IKLPFPQHG
+155 IPLPFPQHG
-164 EKTVKVV
+164 EKNVKVV

-183 HGAYFPIHWLQ
+183 HSAYFPIHWLQ

-207 VKTPDV
+207 VKTVDV

-285 RALGSNPNQIIL
+285 RALGSNTNQIIV

-319 GTQTIAASFINKWV
+319 GTQTIAAAFINKWV

-355 LGIVMSVIGAIIPAF
+355 LGIVMSIIGAIIPAF

-392 KRWIAF
+392 KRWSAF

-409 GLTGN
+409 GLTGSV
-414 ILEQYIGFN
+414 LEQYIGFN
-423 PSAIGALL
+423 PSAIGAFL

-437 FSIPLFIRVIAP
+437 LAIPLFIRMIAP
-449 VIVKPFQMILRIET
+449 VIAKPFQMILRIET

-517 VIRIPVESQGI
+517 VVRIPVESQGI

-546 ASFGN
+546 SSVGN

-573 FAKKNNF
+573 FMKKNNL
-580 NYDSI
+580 NYDSM

-590 DIVSYEKV
+590 DIVAYQKV
-598 TKAKVIAGE
+598 TKAKVIAGQA
-607 KLNKPLQEGE
+607 LNKPLQDGE
-617 GVVTKETAKNLG
+617 GVVTKEVAKNLG
-629 LQLQDTIEVQGKGKE
+629 LQLHDTVDVQGKGKE

-657 LRLRSSDVF
+657 LRLRSLDIF
-666 VNEQWARDKFH
+666 VNEQWARDKFR

-682 AIQVMTN
+682 AIQIMTN
-689 SNQSFEAIKK
+689 SNQSFEVIKK
-699 QVKEITKN
+699 QVKEITNN

-739 IIFIISG
+739 IVFIISG

-775 QMSRIVLLEGTLLG
+775 QMRRIVLLEGTLLG

-819 YNQVFI
+819 YNQVVI
-825 LALASVVLGAGAALI
+825 LALASVMLGAGAAMI

>member
-1 MMRWVIKYA
+1 MRWVIKYA

-36 MLLLGNQSVEQSVKE
+36 MLLLGNQSVEKSVKE

-121 HSYKILEGRYPKEGA
+121 NSYKIVEGRYPKEGA

-142 GYTDRENIRVGDS
+142 GYTDRENIRVGDT

-164 EKTVKVV
+164 EKNVKVV

-207 VKTPDV
+207 VKTADV
-213 NVKRAIALDVNKKI
+213 NVKRSIALDVNKKI

-285 RALGSNPNQIIL
+285 RALGSNPNQIIV

-319 GTQTIAASFINKWV
+319 GMQTIAASFINKWV

-340 ASFSISGEILLITFL
+340 ASFSISGDILLITFL

-392 KRWIAF
+392 KRWSAF

-409 GLTGN
+409 GLAGN
-414 ILEQYIGFN
+414 VLEQYIGFN

-437 FSIPLFIRVIAP
+437 LAIPLFIRMIAP
-449 VIVKPFQMILRIET
+449 VIAKPFQMILRIET

-546 ASFGN
+546 SSVGN

-573 FAKKNNF
+573 FMKKNNL
-580 NYDSI
+580 NYDSM

-590 DIVSYEKV
+590 DIVAYQKV
-598 TKAKVIAGE
+598 TKAKVIAGQP
-607 KLNKPLQEGE
+607 LNKPLQDGE
-617 GVVTKETAKNLG
+617 GVITKEVAKNLG
-629 LQLQDTIEVQGKGKE
+629 LQLHDTVDVQGKGKE
-644 KQTIK
+644 KQTIE

-657 LRLRSSDVF
+657 LRLRSLDIF

-682 AIQVMTN
+682 AIQIMTN

-739 IIFIISG
+739 IVFIISG

-775 QMSRIVLLEGTLLG
+775 QMRRIVLLEGTLLG

-819 YNQVFI
+819 YNQVII
-825 LALASVVLGAGAALI
+825 LALASVILGAGAALI

>member
-1 MMRWVIKYA
+1 MRWVIKYA

-36 MLLLGNQSVEQSVKE
+36 MLLLGNQSVEKSVKE

-65 YIKNDMYLNNESL
+65 YIKNDMYLNNENL
-78 KGIDGLENAE
+78 KGIDSLENAE

-121 HSYKILEGRYPKEGA
+121 HSYKILEGRYPQEGA

-142 GYTDRENIRVGDS
+142 GYTDRENIRVGDT

-164 EKTVKVV
+164 EKNVKVV

-183 HGAYFPIHWLQ
+183 HSAYFPIHWLQ

-207 VKTPDV
+207 VKTADV

-333 NIEGAGK
+333 NIEGTGE

-355 LGIVMSVIGAIIPAF
+355 LGIVMSIIGAIIPAF

-392 KRWIAF
+392 KRWNVF

-409 GLTGN
+409 GLAGN
-414 ILEQYIGFN
+414 VLEQYIGFN

-437 FSIPLFIRVIAP
+437 FAIPFFIRMIAP
-449 VIVKPFQMILRIET
+449 VIAKPFQMILRIET

-546 ASFGN
+546 SSVGN

-573 FAKKNNF
+573 FAKKNNL
-580 NYDSI
+580 NYDSM

-590 DIVSYEKV
+590 DIVVYQKV
-598 TKAKVIAGE
+598 TKAKVIAGQTLSE
-607 KLNKPLQEGE
+607 PLQDGE
-617 GVVTKETAKNLG
+617 GVITKEVAKNLG
-629 LQLQDTIEVQGKGKE
+629 LQLHDTIEVQGKGKE

-657 LRLRSSDVF
+657 LRLRGLDIF

-682 AIQVMTN
+682 AIQIMTN

-699 QVKEITKN
+699 QVKEITNN

-739 IIFIISG
+739 IVFIISG

-775 QMSRIVLLEGTLLG
+775 QMRRIVLLEGTLLG

-819 YNQVFI
+819 YNQVVI
-825 LALASVVLGAGAALI
+825 LALASVILGAGAALI

>member
-1 MMRWVIKYA
+1 MRWVIKYA
-10 VKSMKQNW
+10 IKSMKQNW

-36 MLLLGNQSVEQSVKE
+36 MLLLGNQSVEKSVKE

-78 KGIDGLENAE
+78 KGIDGLENVE

-142 GYTDRENIRVGDS
+142 GYTDRENIRLGDT

-164 EKTVKVV
+164 EKNVKVV

-183 HGAYFPIHWLQ
+183 HSAYFPIHWLQ
-194 KELNLPNQ
+194 KELNLSNK

-340 ASFSISGEILLITFL
+340 ASFSISGEILIITFL
-355 LGIVMSVIGAIIPAF
+355 LGIVMSIIGAIIPAF

-392 KRWIAF
+392 KRWSAF
-398 SLSILIIGTVI
+398 SLSVLIIGTVI
-409 GLTGN
+409 GLAGN
-414 ILEQYIGFN
+414 VLEQYIGFN

-437 FSIPLFIRVIAP
+437 FAIPFFIRMIAP
-449 VIVKPFQMILRIET
+449 VIAKPFQMILRIET

-546 ASFGN
+546 SSVGN

-573 FAKKNNF
+573 FVKKNNL
-580 NYDSI
+580 NYDSM

-590 DIVSYEKV
+590 DIVAYQKV
-598 TKAKVIAGE
+598 TKAKVISGQT
-607 KLNKPLQEGE
+607 LSKPLQDGE
-617 GVVTKETAKNLG
+617 GVITKEVAKNLG
-629 LQLQDTIEVQGKGKE
+629 LQLHDTIEVQGKGKE

-657 LRLRSSDVF
+657 LRLRGLDIF

-682 AIQVMTN
+682 AIKIMTN

-699 QVKEITKN
+699 QVKEITNN

-739 IIFIISG
+739 IVFIISG

-775 QMSRIVLLEGTLLG
+775 QMRRIVLLEGTLLG

-825 LALASVVLGAGAALI
+825 LALASLMLGAGAALI

>member
-1 MMRWVIKYA
+1 MRWVIKYA

-36 MLLLGNQSVEQSVKE
+36 MLLLGNQSVEKSVKE

-94 IPYPFPNYKE
+94 IPDPFPNYKE

-121 HSYKILEGRYPKEGA
+121 HSYKILEGRYPKDGA

-142 GYTDRENIRVGDS
+142 GYTERENIRLGDT

-183 HGAYFPIHWLQ
+183 HGAYFPIQWLQ

-207 VKTPDV
+207 VKTADV

-261 VVALLIMGSFFL
+261 VVSLLIMGSFFL

-285 RALGSNPNQIIL
+285 RALGSNPNQIIV

-333 NIEGAGK
+333 NIEGAGE
-340 ASFSISGEILLITFL
+340 ASFSISSEILLITFL
-355 LGIVMSVIGAIIPAF
+355 LGIVMSILGVIIPAF

-392 KRWIAF
+392 KRWSAF

-409 GLTGN
+409 GLAGSV
-414 ILEQYIGFN
+414 LEEYIGFN

-437 FSIPLFIRVIAP
+437 FAIPLFIRVIAP
-449 VIVKPFQMILRIET
+449 VIAKPIQMILRIET

-490 ALVGTMYVNSMY
+490 ALVGTMYVNAMY

-517 VIRIPVESQGI
+517 VVRIPVESQGI

-533 SWMEKVRKIDGVE
+533 SWMEKVKKIDGVE
-546 ASFGN
+546 ASVGN

-573 FAKKNNF
+573 FMKKNNL
-580 NYDSI
+580 NSDSM

-590 DIVSYEKV
+590 DIVAYQKV
-598 TKAKVIAGE
+598 TKAKVIAGQT
-607 KLNKPLQEGE
+607 LNKPLEDGE
-617 GVVTKETAKNLG
+617 GVITKEVAKNLG
-629 LQLQDTIEVQGKGKE
+629 LQLQDTFEVQGKGKE

-657 LRLRSSDVF
+657 LRLRGLDVF

-682 AIQVMTN
+682 AIQIMTN

-707 KENVEV
+707 KENIEV

-739 IIFIISG
+739 IVFIISG

-775 QMSRIVLLEGTLLG
+775 QMRRIVLLEGTLLG

-803 SYIVLSSL
+803 RDIVLSSL

-819 YNQVFI
+819 YNQVVI
-825 LALASVVLGAGAALI
+825 LALASVMLGAGAALI

>member
-1 MMRWVIKYA
+1 MRWVIKYA

-36 MLLLGNQSVEQSVKE
+36 MLLLGNQSVEKSVKE

-78 KGIDGLENAE
+78 KGIDSLENAE

-121 HSYKILEGRYPKEGA
+121 NSYKIVEGRYPKEGA

-142 GYTDRENIRVGDS
+142 GYTDRENIRVGDT

-164 EKTVKVV
+164 EKNVKVV

-183 HGAYFPIHWLQ
+183 HSAYFPIYWLQ
-194 KELNLPNQ
+194 KELNLSNQ

-207 VKTPDV
+207 VKTADV

-236 YVDKAFERLNV
+236 YVDKTFERLNV

-340 ASFSISGEILLITFL
+340 ASFSISSEVLLITFL
-355 LGIVMSVIGAIIPAF
+355 LGIVMSVIGTIIPAF

-392 KRWIAF
+392 KRWSAF

-409 GLTGN
+409 GLTGS

-437 FSIPLFIRVIAP
+437 LAIPLFIRVIAP
-449 VIVKPFQMILRIET
+449 VIAKPFQMILRIET

-502 EGMKKGLQKHLPADL
+502 EGMKKGLQKHLPTDL
-517 VIRIPVESQGI
+517 VVRIPVESQGI

-546 ASFGN
+546 SSVGN

-573 FAKKNNF
+573 FMKKNNL
-580 NYDSI
+580 NYDSM

-590 DIVSYEKV
+590 DIVAYQKV
-598 TKAKVIAGE
+598 TKAKVIAGQA
-607 KLNKPLQEGE
+607 LNKPLQDGE
-617 GVVTKETAKNLG
+617 GVITKEVAKNLG
-629 LQLQDTIEVQGKGKE
+629 LQLHDTVDVQGKGKE

-657 LRLRSSDVF
+657 LRLRSLDIF

-682 AIQVMTN
+682 AIQIMTN
-689 SNQSFEAIKK
+689 SNQSFEGIKK

-739 IIFIISG
+739 IVFIISG

-775 QMSRIVLLEGTLLG
+775 QMRRIVLLEGTLLG

-819 YNQVFI
+819 YNQVVI

>member
-1 MMRWVIKYA
+1 MRWVIKYA

-36 MLLLGNQSVEQSVKE
+36 MLLLGNQSVEKSVKE

-121 HSYKILEGRYPKEGA
+121 HSYKIVEGRYPKEGA

-142 GYTDRENIRVGDS
+142 GYTDRENIRVGDT

-164 EKTVKVV
+164 EKNVKVV

-183 HGAYFPIHWLQ
+183 HSAYFPIYWLQ
-194 KELNLPNQ
+194 KELNLSNQ

-207 VKTPDV
+207 VKTADV

-355 LGIVMSVIGAIIPAF
+355 LGIVMSIIGAIIPAF

-392 KRWIAF
+392 KRWSAF
-398 SLSILIIGTVI
+398 SLSILLIGTVI
-409 GLTGN
+409 GLTGS

-437 FSIPLFIRVIAP
+437 LAIPLFIRVIAP
-449 VIVKPFQMILRIET
+449 VIAKPFQMILRIET

-517 VIRIPVESQGI
+517 VVRIPVESQGI

-546 ASFGN
+546 SSVGN

-573 FAKKNNF
+573 FMKKNNL
-580 NYDSI
+580 NYDSM

-590 DIVSYEKV
+590 DIVAYQKV
-598 TKAKVIAGE
+598 TKAKVIAGQP
-607 KLNKPLQEGE
+607 LNKPLQDGE
-617 GVVTKETAKNLG
+617 GVITKEVAKNLG
-629 LQLQDTIEVQGKGKE
+629 LQLHDTVDVQGKGKE
-644 KQTIK
+644 KQRIK

-657 LRLRSSDVF
+657 LRLRSLDIF

-682 AIQVMTN
+682 AIQIMTN
-689 SNQSFEAIKK
+689 PNQSFEGIKK

-739 IIFIISG
+739 IVFIISG

-775 QMSRIVLLEGTLLG
+775 QMRRIVLLEGTL
-789 AIAGCIGIFGGILF
+789 
-803 SYIVLSSL
+803 
-811 ELTVIIIP
+811 
-819 YNQVFI
+819 
-825 LALASVVLGAGAALI
+825 LGAGAALI

>member
-1 MMRWVIKYA
+1 MRWVIKYA
-10 VKSMKQNW
+10 IKSMKQNW

-36 MLLLGNQSVEQSVKE
+36 MLLLGNQSVEKSVKE

-78 KGIDGLENAE
+78 KGIDGLENVE

-142 GYTDRENIRVGDS
+142 GYTDRENIRLGDT

-164 EKTVKVV
+164 EKNVKVV

-183 HGAYFPIHWLQ
+183 HSAYFPIHWLQ
-194 KELNLPNQ
+194 KELNLSNQ

-340 ASFSISGEILLITFL
+340 ASFSISGEILIITFL
-355 LGIVMSVIGAIIPAF
+355 LGIVMSIIGAIIPAF

-392 KRWIAF
+392 KRWSVF

-409 GLTGN
+409 GLAGN
-414 ILEQYIGFN
+414 VLEQYIGFN

-437 FSIPLFIRVIAP
+437 FAIPFFIRMIAP
-449 VIVKPFQMILRIET
+449 VIAKPFQMILRIET

-546 ASFGN
+546 SSVGN

-573 FAKKNNF
+573 FVKKNNL
-580 NYDSI
+580 NYDSM

-590 DIVSYEKV
+590 DIVAYEKV
-598 TKAKVIAGE
+598 TKAKVIAGQT
-607 KLNKPLQEGE
+607 LNKPLQDGE
-617 GVVTKETAKNLG
+617 GVITKEVAKNLG
-629 LQLQDTIEVQGKGKE
+629 LQLHDTFEVQGKGKE
-644 KQTIK
+644 KQAIK

-657 LRLRSSDVF
+657 LRLRGLDVF

-699 QVKEITKN
+699 RVKEITNN

-739 IIFIISG
+739 IVFIISG

-775 QMSRIVLLEGTLLG
+775 QMRRIVLLEGTLLG

-825 LALASVVLGAGAALI
+825 LALASLMLGAGAALI